1 MSARRSIADLSAD
14 LADRAESFCRQ
25 YFPEGRKQ
33 GNYWQV
39 GDTSGAKGQSLAVRL
54 QAQGGRKA
62 GSWTD
67 YATGQFGDLIDLL
80 HERLGSCTLGE
91 TLKEVRS
98 FLGEAP
104 CPALP
109 REPRKVAHP
118 GTAFSKRIA
127 RARKLFAAGEP
138 VLGTLAASYLQ
149 GRGISRLGPA
159 LRYHPRVFL
168 WQGEDDSDLPQRA
181 PALLAKIT
189 DNRGQVTG
197 CARFYLN
204 PSTGGLAAT
213 ESPKRILGQLR
224 GHAIRFWSG
233 TSRNDLIVGE
243 GLENTLSV
251 GTALP
256 EFDLASCLTATHL
269 GLFIPPPGIKRIWIA
284 RDNDEAGRNA
294 SSRLRNQLE
303 SLGIA
308 FGGLVPQ
315 LGDFNDDLRAFGID
329 ALRRS
334 LLGAMKA
341 QGLEIEDGLPP
352 ASSRDA

>member
-14 LADRAESFCRQ
+14 LADRAESFCRH
-25 YFPEGRKQ
+25 YFPEGHKQ

-39 GDTSGAKGQSLAVRL
+39 GDTSGAKGQSLAIRL
-54 QAQGGRKA
+54 QAEGRRKA

-67 YATGQFGDLIDLL
+67 YATGQYGDLIDLL
-80 HERLGSCTLGE
+80 HERLGSV
-91 TLKEVRS
+91 TLKGTLREVRS

-104 CPALP
+104 CPATLHATRNP
-109 REPRKVAHP
+109 EPPNAAS
-118 GTAFSKRIA
+118 GKRIA
-127 RARKLFAAGEP
+127 RARRLFAAGKP
-138 VLGTLAASYLQ
+138 VLGTLAATYLQ
-149 GRGISRLGPA
+149 GRGITRLGPA

-168 WQGEDDSDLPQRA
+168 RHGTDDADPPQRA

-189 DNRGQVTG
+189 ENRGQITG
-197 CARFYLN
+197 CARVYLDL
-204 PSTGGLAAT
+204 STGGLAEI
-213 ESPKRILGQLR
+213 ESPKRILGQLY

-233 TSRNDLIVGE
+233 SPRSDLIVGE

-256 EFDLASCLTATHL
+256 EFDLASCLTASHL

-284 RDNDEAGRNA
+284 RDNDEVGRNA
-294 SSRLRNQLE
+294 SMRLRNQLE

-308 FGGLVPQ
+308 CGELVPAM
-315 LGDFNDDLRAFGID
+315 GDFNDDLRAFGRD

-334 LLGAMKA
+334 LLEAMKA
-341 QGLEIEDGLPP
+341 QCLEIEGG
-352 ASSRDA
+352 

>member
-39 GDTSGAKGQSLAVRL
+39 GDTSGTKGQSLAIRL
-54 QAQGGRKA
+54 QTEGGRKA
-62 GSWTD
+62 GSWVD
-67 YATGQFGDLIDLL
+67 YATGEYGDLIDLL
-80 HERLGSCTLGE
+80 HERLGSVSLKE

-104 CPALP
+104 CPAISRDTQRAERP
-109 REPRKVAHP
+109 DAAS
-118 GTAFSKRIA
+118 GKRIA
-127 RARKLFAAGEP
+127 RARKLFAAGKP

-149 GRGISRLGPA
+149 GRGISRFGPA

-168 WQGEDDSDLPQRA
+168 RRDVDVSDLPQEA
-181 PALLAKIT
+181 PALLARIT
-189 DNRGQVTG
+189 DNRGQITG
-197 CARFYLN
+197 CARFYLD
-204 PSTGGLAAT
+204 PSTGSLAAI
-213 ESPKRILGQLR
+213 ESPKRILGQLH
-224 GHAIRFWSG
+224 GHGIRVWSG
-233 TSRNDLIVGE
+233 KARSDLIVGE

-284 RDNDEAGRNA
+284 RDNDETGSAA
-294 SSRLRNQLE
+294 LLKLRNQLE
-303 SLGIA
+303 SLGIVC
-308 FGGLVPQ
+308 GELVPTM
-315 LGDFNDDLRAFGID
+315 GDFNDDLRAFGRD

-334 LLGAMKA
+334 LLKAMKA
-341 QGLEIEDGLPP
+341 QGLEIEDG
-352 ASSRDA
+352 

>member
-1 MSARRSIADLSAD
+1 MSVRRSIADLSAD
-14 LADRAESFCRQ
+14 LADRAESFCRL

-39 GDTSGAKGQSLAVRL
+39 GDTSGSKGQSLAIRL

-67 YATGQFGDLIDLL
+67 YATGEYGDLIDLL
-80 HERLGSCTLGE
+80 RERLGSV
-91 TLKEVRS
+91 TLKETLREARS

-104 CPALP
+104 YPPAS
-109 REPRKVAHP
+109 RETQSAERPDA
-118 GTAFSKRIA
+118 ASSKRIA
-127 RARKLFAAGEP
+127 RARNLFAAGKP
-138 VLGTLAASYLQ
+138 VLGTLAATYLQ
-149 GRGISRLGPA
+149 RRGIIRLGPA

-168 WQGEDDSDLPQRA
+168 RKGEDDPDPRQRT

-189 DNRGQVTG
+189 DNRGQITG
-197 CARFYLN
+197 CARVYLD
-204 PSTGGLAAT
+204 PSTGGLAAI
-213 ESPKRILGQLR
+213 ESPKRILGQLH

-233 TSRNDLIVGE
+233 SPRSDLIVGE
-243 GLENTLSV
+243 GLENILSV

-269 GLFIPPPGIKRIWIA
+269 SLFIPPPGIKRIWIA

-294 SSRLRNQLE
+294 SKRLRNQLE

-308 FGGLVPQ
+308 CYDLVPNM
-315 LGDFNDDLRAFGID
+315 GDFNDDLRTFGKD

-334 LLGAMKA
+334 LLEAMKA
-341 QGLEIEDGLPP
+341 QGLEIEDG
-352 ASSRDA
+352 

>member
-14 LADRAESFCRQ
+14 LADRAESFCRH

-39 GDTSGAKGQSLAVRL
+39 GDTSGAKGQSLAIRL
-54 QAQGGRKA
+54 QAEGRRKA

-67 YATGQFGDLIDLL
+67 YATGQYGDLIDLL
-80 HERLGSCTLGE
+80 HERLGSV
-91 TLKEVRS
+91 TLKGTLREVRS

-104 CPALP
+104 CPATLHATRNP
-109 REPRKVAHP
+109 EPPNAAS
-118 GTAFSKRIA
+118 GKRIA
-127 RARKLFAAGEP
+127 RARRLFAAGKP
-138 VLGTLAASYLQ
+138 VLGTLAATYLQ
-149 GRGISRLGPA
+149 GRGITRLGPA

-168 WQGEDDSDLPQRA
+168 RHGTDDADPPQRA

-189 DNRGQVTG
+189 ENRGQITG
-197 CARFYLN
+197 CARVYLDL
-204 PSTGGLAAT
+204 STGGLAEI
-213 ESPKRILGQLR
+213 ESPKRILGQLY

-233 TSRNDLIVGE
+233 SPRSDLIVGE

-256 EFDLASCLTATHL
+256 EFDLASCLTASHL

-284 RDNDEAGRNA
+284 RDNDEVGRNA
-294 SSRLRNQLE
+294 SMRLRNQLE

-308 FGGLVPQ
+308 CGELVPAM
-315 LGDFNDDLRAFGID
+315 GDFNDDLRAFGRD

-334 LLGAMKA
+334 LLEAMKA
-341 QGLEIEDGLPP
+341 QCLEIEGG
-352 ASSRDA
+352 

>member
-1 MSARRSIADLSAD
+1 MNARRSIADLSAD

-33 GNYWQV
+33 GNYWQI
-39 GDTSGAKGQSLAVRL
+39 GDTSGAKGQSLAIRL
-54 QAQGGRKA
+54 QAEGGRKA

-67 YATGQFGDLIDLL
+67 YATGEYGDLIDLL
-80 HERLGSCTLGE
+80 QERLGSV
-91 TLKEVRS
+91 TLKETLREARS

-104 CPALP
+104 CPAES
-109 REPRKVAHP
+109 RDARKVERPDATS
-118 GTAFSKRIA
+118 GKRTA
-127 RARKLFAAGEP
+127 RARKLFAAGKP
-138 VLGTLAASYLQ
+138 VLGNLAATYLQ
-149 GRGISRLGPA
+149 GRGITRLGPP

-168 WQGEDDSDLPQRA
+168 RRGTDDADPPQRA

-189 DNRGQVTG
+189 DNRGQITG
-197 CARFYLN
+197 CARTYLD
-204 PSTGGLAAT
+204 PSTGGLVAI
-213 ESPKRILGQLR
+213 ESPKRILGQLH

-233 TSRNDLIVGE
+233 TSRSDLIVGE

-251 GTALP
+251 GTALS

-269 GLFIPPPGIKRIWIA
+269 GLFIPPPGIRRIWIA

-294 SSRLRNQLE
+294 SMRLRNKLE
-303 SLGIA
+303 SLGITC
-308 FGGLVPQ
+308 GDLVPDM
-315 LGDFNDDLRAFGID
+315 GDFNDDLRAFGRD

-341 QGLEIEDGLPP
+341 QCLEIEDG
-352 ASSRDA
+352 

>member
-39 GDTSGAKGQSLAVRL
+39 GDTSGAKGQSLAIRL

-62 GSWTD
+62 GAWVD
-67 YATGQFGDLIDLL
+67 YATGQYGDLIDLL
-80 HERLGSCTLGE
+80 QERLGSALLKE
-91 TLKEVRS
+91 TLREARS

-104 CPALP
+104 CP
-109 REPRKVAHP
+109 
-118 GTAFSKRIA
+118 TAPFAARNVERPDAASIKRIA
-127 RARKLFAAGEP
+127 RARKLFAAGKP
-138 VLGTLAASYLQ
+138 VLGTLAATYLQ
-149 GRGISRLGPA
+149 GRGITRLGPA

-168 WQGEDDSDLPQRA
+168 RQGEDDPDLPQRA
-181 PALLAKIT
+181 PTLLAKIT
-189 DNRGQVTG
+189 DNRGQITG
-197 CARFYLN
+197 CARFYLD
-204 PSTGGLAAT
+204 PSTGGLAEV
-213 ESPKRILGQLR
+213 ESPKRILGQLH

-233 TSRNDLIVGE
+233 SPRTDLIVGE

-269 GLFIPPPGIKRIWIA
+269 GLFIPPSRIKRIWIA
-284 RDNDEAGRNA
+284 RDNDETGSAA
-294 SSRLRNQLE
+294 SMRLRNQLE

-308 FGGLVPQ
+308 SGDLVPST
-315 LGDFNDDLRAFGID
+315 GDFNDDLRAIGKD

-334 LLGAMKA
+334 LLEAMKA
-341 QGLEIEDGLPP
+341 QGLEIGDG
-352 ASSRDA
+352 

>member
-14 LADRAESFCRQ
+14 LADRAESFCHQ

-39 GDTSGAKGQSLAVRL
+39 GDTSGAKGQSLAIRL
-54 QAQGGRKA
+54 HAQGGRKA

-67 YATGQFGDLIDLL
+67 YATGEYGDLIDLL
-80 HERLGSCTLGE
+80 QERLGSVMLKE
-91 TLKEVRS
+91 TLREARS

-104 CPALP
+104 CPAVP
-109 REPRKVAHP
+109 RETQRAERPDA
-118 GTAFSKRIA
+118 ASSKRIA
-127 RARKLFAAGEP
+127 RARKLFAAGKP
-138 VLGTLAASYLQ
+138 VLGTLGATYLQ
-149 GRGISRLGPA
+149 GRGITRLGPA

-168 WQGEDDSDLPQRA
+168 HHGDDDLDPPQRA

-189 DNRGQVTG
+189 GNRGQITG

-204 PSTGGLAAT
+204 PSTGGLAGI
-213 ESPKRILGQLR
+213 ESPKRILGQLH

-233 TSRNDLIVGE
+233 TERSDLIVGE

-256 EFDLASCLTATHL
+256 EFDLASCLTGTHL
-269 GLFIPPPGIKRIWIA
+269 GLFIPPPGIQRIWIA
-284 RDNDEAGRNA
+284 RDNDDAGRNA
-294 SSRLRNQLE
+294 SMRLRNQLE
-303 SLGIA
+303 SFGITCSD
-308 FGGLVPQ
+308 LVPNM
-315 LGDFNDDLRAFGID
+315 GDFNDDLQAFGKN

-334 LLGAMKA
+334 LLKAMKA
-341 QGLEIEDGLPP
+341 QGLEIEDG
-352 ASSRDA
+352 

>member
-14 LADRAESFCRQ
+14 LADRAESFCRH
-25 YFPEGRKQ
+25 YFPEGHKQ

-39 GDTSGAKGQSLAVRL
+39 GDTSGAKGQSLAIRL
-54 QAQGGRKA
+54 QAKGRRKA

-67 YATGQFGDLIDLL
+67 YATGQYGDLIDLL
-80 HERLGSCTLGE
+80 HERLGSV
-91 TLKEVRS
+91 TLKGTLREVRS

-104 CPALP
+104 CPATLHATRNP
-109 REPRKVAHP
+109 EPPNAAS
-118 GTAFSKRIA
+118 GKRIA
-127 RARKLFAAGEP
+127 RARRLFAAGKP
-138 VLGTLAASYLQ
+138 VLGTLAATYLQ
-149 GRGISRLGPA
+149 GRGITRLGPA

-168 WQGEDDSDLPQRA
+168 RHGTDDADPPQRA

-189 DNRGQVTG
+189 ENRGQITG
-197 CARFYLN
+197 CARVYLDL
-204 PSTGGLAAT
+204 STGGLAEI
-213 ESPKRILGQLR
+213 ESPKRILGQLY

-233 TSRNDLIVGE
+233 SPRSDLIVGE

-256 EFDLASCLTATHL
+256 EFDLASCLTASHL

-284 RDNDEAGRNA
+284 RDNDEVGRNA
-294 SSRLRNQLE
+294 SMRLRNQLE

-308 FGGLVPQ
+308 CGELVPAM
-315 LGDFNDDLRAFGID
+315 GDFNDDLRAFGRD

-334 LLGAMKA
+334 LLEAMKA
-341 QGLEIEDGLPP
+341 QCLEIEGG
-352 ASSRDA
+352 

>member
-1 MSARRSIADLSAD
+1 MSARRSIADLSVD
-14 LADRAESFCRQ
+14 LADRAESFCRW

-39 GDTSGAKGQSLAVRL
+39 GDTSGTKGQSLAIRL
-54 QAQGGRKA
+54 QTEGGRKA

-67 YATGQFGDLIDLL
+67 YATGEYGDLIDLL
-80 HERLGSCTLGE
+80 QERLGSV
-91 TLKEVRS
+91 TLKDTLREARS

-104 CPALP
+104 CPAVS
-109 REPRKVAHP
+109 RETQRAEPPDA
-118 GTAFSKRIA
+118 ASSKRIA
-127 RARKLFAAGEP
+127 RARKLFASGKP
-138 VLGTLAASYLQ
+138 VLGTLAATCLQ
-149 GRGISRLGPA
+149 GRGITRLGPA

-168 WQGEDDSDLPQRA
+168 RHGADDPDPPQRA

-189 DNRGQVTG
+189 DNRGQITG
-197 CARFYLN
+197 CARTYLD
-204 PSTGGLAAT
+204 PSTGGLAEI

-233 TSRNDLIVGE
+233 SSRSDLIVGE

-269 GLFIPPPGIKRIWIA
+269 GLFIPPPGVKRIWIA
-284 RDNDEAGRNA
+284 RDNDEVGRNA
-294 SSRLRNQLE
+294 SMRLRNQLK

-308 FGGLVPQ
+308 CGDLVSTM
-315 LGDFNDDLRAFGID
+315 GDFNDDLRAFGKD

-334 LLGAMKA
+334 LLKAMKA
-341 QGLEIEDGLPP
+341 QGLEIEDG
-352 ASSRDA
+352 

>member
-25 YFPEGRKQ
+25 YFPEGCKQ

-39 GDTSGAKGQSLAVRL
+39 GDTSGAKGRSLAIRL
-54 QAQGGRKA
+54 HAQGGRKA
-62 GSWTD
+62 GSWQD
-67 YATGQFGDLIDLL
+67 FATGQYGDLIDLL
-80 HERLGSCTLGE
+80 QERLGSVTPKE
-91 TLKEVRS
+91 TLREARS

-104 CPALP
+104 CPAVP
-109 REPRKVAHP
+109 RDTQTREQPDAASSIRVAR
-118 GTAFSKRIA
+118 T
-127 RARKLFAAGEP
+127 RKLFAAGKP
-138 VLGTLAASYLQ
+138 VLGTLAATYLQ
-149 GRGISRLGPA
+149 GRGITRLGPA

-168 WQGEDDSDLPQRA
+168 RQGEDDPDPPQRA

-189 DNRGQVTG
+189 DNRGQITG
-197 CARFYLN
+197 CARVYLD
-204 PSTGGLAAT
+204 PSTGGLAQI
-213 ESPKRILGQLR
+213 ESPKRILGQLH

-233 TSRNDLIVGE
+233 TSRTDLVVGE

-294 SSRLRNQLE
+294 SKRLRNRLE
-303 SLGIA
+303 TFEIA
-308 FGGLVPQ
+308 CGELVPDM
-315 LGDFNDDLRAFGID
+315 GDFNDDLRANGRD

-334 LLGAMKA
+334 VIEAMRA
-341 QGLEIEDGLPP
+341 QGLEIEEG
-352 ASSRDA
+352 

>member
-1 MSARRSIADLSAD
+1 MNARRSIADLSAD

-33 GNYWQV
+33 GNYWQI
-39 GDTSGAKGQSLAVRL
+39 GDTSGAKGKSLAIRL

-67 YATGQFGDLIDLL
+67 FATGEYGDLIDLL
-80 HERLGSCTLGE
+80 QERLGSA
-91 TLKEVRS
+91 TLKETLREARS

-104 CPALP
+104 CPAVS
-109 REPRKVAHP
+109 RETQRAERPDA
-118 GTAFSKRIA
+118 ASSKRIA
-127 RARKLFAAGEP
+127 RARKLFAAGKP
-138 VLGTLAASYLQ
+138 VLGTLAATYLQ
-149 GRGISRLGPA
+149 ARGITRLGPA
-159 LRYHPRVFL
+159 LRYHPQVFL
-168 WQGEDDSDLPQRA
+168 RQGEDDADPPQRA

-189 DNRGQVTG
+189 DIRGQITG
-197 CARFYLN
+197 CARFYLD
-204 PSTGGLAAT
+204 PSMGGLAAI
-213 ESPKRILGQLR
+213 EGPKRILGQLH

-233 TSRNDLIVGE
+233 EARPDLIVGE

-269 GLFIPPPGIKRIWIA
+269 GLFIPPPGIERIWIA

-294 SSRLRNQLE
+294 STILRNQLE
-303 SLGIA
+303 SKGI
-308 FGGLVPQ
+308 GCVDLVPK
-315 LGDFNDDLRAFGID
+315 LGDFNDDLRAFGRD

-334 LLGAMKA
+334 LLKTMKA
-341 QGLEIEDGLPP
+341 QGLEIEDG
-352 ASSRDA
+352 

>member
-1 MSARRSIADLSAD
+1 MSARRSIADLSVD
-14 LADRAESFCRQ
+14 LADRAESFCRW

-39 GDTSGAKGQSLAVRL
+39 GDTSGAKGQSLAIRL

-67 YATGQFGDLIDLL
+67 YATGQYGDLIDLL
-80 HERLGSCTLGE
+80 QERLGSV
-91 TLKEVRS
+91 TLKETLREARS
-98 FLGEAP
+98 FLGDAP
-104 CPALP
+104 CPAVQ
-109 REPRKVAHP
+109 RDTQTRDQTDA
-118 GTAFSKRIA
+118 ASSKRVA
-127 RARKLFAAGEP
+127 RARKLFAAGKP
-138 VLGTLAASYLQ
+138 VLGTLAATYLQ
-149 GRGISRLGPA
+149 GRGITRLGPA
-159 LRYHPRVFL
+159 LRFYPRVFL
-168 WQGEDDSDLPQRA
+168 RQGEDDADLPQKA

-189 DNRGQVTG
+189 DNRGQITG
-197 CARFYLN
+197 CARVYLD
-204 PSTGGLAAT
+204 PSTGGLAEI
-213 ESPKRILGQLR
+213 ESPKRILGQLH

-233 TSRNDLIVGE
+233 TVRSDLIVGE

-284 RDNDEAGRNA
+284 RDNDEVGRNA
-294 SSRLRNQLE
+294 SMRLRNQLD
-303 SLGIA
+303 SLGIICGELGSA
-308 FGGLVPQ
+308 I
-315 LGDFNDDLRAFGID
+315 GDFNDDLRAFGRD

-341 QGLEIEDGLPP
+341 QGLEIEDG
-352 ASSRDA
+352 

>member
-39 GDTSGAKGQSLAVRL
+39 GDTSGAKGQSLAIRL

-67 YATGQFGDLIDLL
+67 YATGQYGDLIDLL
-80 HERLGSCTLGE
+80 QERLGSA
-91 TLKEVRS
+91 TLKETLREAQS
-98 FLGEAP
+98 FLGEVP

-109 REPRKVAHP
+109 G
-118 GTAFSKRIA
+118 GTQRAERSDAASSKRIA
-127 RARKLFAAGEP
+127 RARKLFAAGKP
-138 VLGTLAASYLQ
+138 VLGTLASTYLQ
-149 GRGISRLGPA
+149 GRGITRFGPA

-168 WQGEDDSDLPQRA
+168 RQGEDDPNLPQRA

-189 DNRGQVTG
+189 DNRGQITG
-197 CARFYLN
+197 CARVFLD
-204 PSTGGLAAT
+204 PSTGGLAEI
-213 ESPKRILGQLR
+213 ESPKRILGQLY

-233 TSRNDLIVGE
+233 TSGSDLIVGE
-243 GLENTLSV
+243 GLENTLSI

-284 RDNDEAGRNA
+284 RDNDEAGRKA
-294 SSRLRNQLE
+294 SMRLLNKLE
-303 SLGIA
+303 PLGISC
-308 FGGLVPQ
+308 GDLLPNM
-315 LGDFNDDLRAFGID
+315 GDFNDDLRALGRD
-329 ALRRS
+329 TLRRS
-334 LLGAMKA
+334 LFGAMRA
-341 QGLEIEDGLPP
+341 QGLEIEDG
-352 ASSRDA
+352 

>member
-39 GDTSGAKGQSLAVRL
+39 GDTSGAKGQSLAIRL

-62 GSWTD
+62 GAWVD
-67 YATGQFGDLIDLL
+67 YATGQYGDLIDLL
-80 HERLGSCTLGE
+80 QKRLGSPTLQE
-91 TLKEVRS
+91 TLSEARS

-104 CPALP
+104 CAAVS
-109 REPRKVAHP
+109 RETQRAERPD
-118 GTAFSKRIA
+118 AFSSKRTA
-127 RARKLFAAGEP
+127 RARKLFAAGKP
-138 VLGTLAASYLQ
+138 VLGTLAATYLQ
-149 GRGISRLGPA
+149 GRGITRLGPA
-159 LRYHPRVFL
+159 LLYHPRVFL
-168 WQGEDDSDLPQRA
+168 WQGEDDADLPQEA

-189 DNRGQVTG
+189 DNRGQITG
-197 CARFYLN
+197 CARTYLDS
-204 PSTGGLAAT
+204 STGGLAAI
-213 ESPKRILGQLR
+213 ESPKRILGQLH

-233 TSRNDLIVGE
+233 KTRSDLIVGE
-243 GLENTLSV
+243 GLETTLSI

-269 GLFIPPPGIKRIWIA
+269 GLFIPPPGIQRIWVA

-294 SSRLRNQLE
+294 SMNLRNKLE
-303 SLGIA
+303 SLGITC
-308 FGGLVPQ
+308 GDLVPSMD
-315 LGDFNDDLRAFGID
+315 DFTDDLRAFGRH

-334 LLGAMKA
+334 LLEAMKA
-341 QGLEIEDGLPP
+341 QGLEIEDG
-352 ASSRDA
+352 